1 MRNSIQWCSEAL
13 FRVVLRLYA
22 PSLRREFGDEI
33 ADVFRQQIADA
44 TASRGFAGFRD
55 VWSCVIRE
63 LPVVILNAMPWQLVG
78 GLAVSTLLT
87 CIGFWCLVAG
97 TGVAAIGVM

>member
-22 PSLRREFGDEI
+22 PSLRREFGDE
-33 ADVFRQQIADA
+33 IADA